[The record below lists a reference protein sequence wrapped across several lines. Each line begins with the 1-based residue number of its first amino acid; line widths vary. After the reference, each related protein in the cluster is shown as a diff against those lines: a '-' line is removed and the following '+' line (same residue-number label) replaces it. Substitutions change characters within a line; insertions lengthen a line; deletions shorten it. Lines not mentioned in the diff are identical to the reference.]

1 MTIEQ
6 TWNNGSYLAGL
17 QGVTIPNTT
26 PSFNEDPRRGRH
38 WSSDNAIQADDD
50 SLKDIF
56 ASLNAMPTVQQQDVQ
71 VPDSQPA
78 AVRQAQ
84 DEAQTQVQSPVA
96 QQPQQQPY
104 DFPEPPERQQV
115 DAEQLRFSV
124 DVDSTEHTPI
134 IEEHGPI
141 QQIDSNPPAFVPGS
155 TPFAQH
161 SDEAQ
166 TSVIQNLPPTINHIP
181 QEAAYQASQS
191 QSRMC
196 RPQPQTMPFADFV
209 VPETNDADEDTV
221 PKERMIKAQQVE
233 QLLRAEHPEAD
244 DEFVSAI
251 RQLVEL
257 NASDPHWSST
267 IRRCCVWMASCA
279 LPKD

>member
-1 MTIEQ
+1 
-6 TWNNGSYLAGL
+6 
-17 QGVTIPNTT
+17 
-26 PSFNEDPRRGRH
+26 
-38 WSSDNAIQADDD
+38 
-50 SLKDIF
+50 
-56 ASLNAMPTVQQQDVQ
+56 MPTMQQQDVQ

-115 DAEQLRFSV
+115 DAEQLRFSA

-191 QSRMC
+191 QSRIR

-209 VPETNDADEDTV
+209 VPETNGC
-221 PKERMIKAQQVE
+221 R
-233 QLLRAEHPEAD
+233 
-244 DEFVSAI
+244 
-251 RQLVEL
+251 
-257 NASDPHWSST
+257 
-267 IRRCCVWMASCA
+267 
-279 LPKD
+279 